1 MQVFPEDIFG
11 RRSSNT
17 CDLDALASSPD
28 LKKLFCMT
36 RILHC
41 SEYYI
46 LFLELS
52 CCVVHCS
59 VLSYLVVQ
67 LLNLCLYGI
76 SLSKFGAAAAASAFI
91 DSLCSEYCNSLF
103 YLSEL
108 SCLLDDPLHYRN
120 KGAGLERSVDPSSL
134 ISEVYVGYFLGSAL
148 VAHSVQHEREVF
160 WTLFETIG
168 IANGS
173 ELLPLDE
180 PIVEKSHD
188 VEREEEVE
196 EVLEAFILLF

>member
-1 MQVFPEDIFG
+1 M
-11 RRSSNT
+11 
-17 CDLDALASSPD
+17 
-28 LKKLFCMT
+28 
-36 RILHC
+36 
-41 SEYYI
+41 
-46 LFLELS
+46 
-52 CCVVHCS
+52 
-59 VLSYLVVQ
+59 
-67 LLNLCLYGI
+67 
-76 SLSKFGAAAAASAFI
+76 
-91 DSLCSEYCNSLF
+91 
-103 YLSEL
+103 
-108 SCLLDDPLHYRN
+108 
-120 KGAGLERSVDPSSL
+120 DPSSL

-148 VAHSVQHEREVF
+148 VAHSIQHEREVF